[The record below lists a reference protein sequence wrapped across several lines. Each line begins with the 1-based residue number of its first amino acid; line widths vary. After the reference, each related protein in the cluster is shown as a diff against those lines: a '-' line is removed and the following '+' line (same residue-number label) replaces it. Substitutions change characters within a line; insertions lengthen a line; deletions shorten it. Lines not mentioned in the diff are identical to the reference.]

1 MYFLVSRDTLPMT
14 TADNDTA
21 LRSASR
27 RIKLDTL
34 IGLRWIAIGG
44 QTAAILVVWLWLGF
58 EMPVALCFA
67 LTALSAW
74 LNLFLKLRY
83 PSNLRLRDTP
93 AAILLAYDAL
103 QLAGLLYLTG
113 GLQNPF
119 ALLLLVPVLVSAT
132 ALSLRHTIAL
142 GALTVMITTL
152 LWPFHQP
159 LPWDPALGEMNQLPV
174 LYIGG
179 VWLAILSALVF
190 SGFYTF
196 RVASEARK
204 LANALSATELVLE
217 REHHL
222 SELDGLAAAAAHELG
237 TPLATIA
244 VVAKELQKEL
254 PPNSPLA
261 PDIALLISQSERCRA
276 ILGQLT
282 SLGTQS
288 DWSHGLR
295 SIRALL
301 AEAVEPYADGGIDVR
316 IELGTTLGPE
326 PMDRRNPATVYGI
339 GNLIENAVDF
349 ANKAV
354 EVRASWDEHN
364 VTVEIVDDGP
374 GFAAEVIDRIGEP
387 YVTTRAPLGDFE
399 AHHHEAGGLGLGFFI
414 AKTFLERS
422 GARLRLANR
431 PPPAGG
437 AIVRITW
444 PREAYGI
451 GSSGGQHPEEFGE
464 ERATAYISG
473 RNDEKVGA
481 SDR

>member
-1 MYFLVSRDTLPMT
+1 MAMTDTDL
-14 TADNDTA
+14 A
-21 LRSASR
+21 LRGASR

-58 EMPVALCFA
+58 DLPVVLCFA

-83 PSNLRLRDTP
+83 PPNMRLRDTP
-93 AAILLAYDAL
+93 AALLLAYDAL

-119 ALLLLVPVLVSAT
+119 ALLLLVPVIVSAT
-132 ALSLRHTIAL
+132 TLSLRHTIAL
-142 GALTVMITTL
+142 GTLTVLLATL
-152 LWPFHQP
+152 LWPFHEP

-179 VWLAILSALVF
+179 VWLAVLSALMF
-190 SGFYTF
+190 SAFYTF

-204 LANALSATELVLE
+204 LATALSATELVLE

-254 PPNSPLA
+254 DTASPLA
-261 PDIALLISQSERCRA
+261 SDVALLISQSERCRA

-282 SLGTQS
+282 SLGTRS
-288 DWSHGLR
+288 DWSHDRR

-301 AEAVEPYADGGIDVR
+301 AEAIEPYAGGDIEVVVEIGETDGQ
-316 IELGTTLGPE
+316 E
-326 PMDRRNPATVYGI
+326 PTDRRNPATLYGL

-349 ANKAV
+349 AHSKV
-354 EVRASWDEHN
+354 EVKASWNDQQ
-364 VTVEIVDDGP
+364 VMVEISDDGP
-374 GFAAEVIDRIGEP
+374 GFAAEVIDRLGEP
-387 YVTTRAPLGDFE
+387 YVTTRAPVGDFE
-399 AHHHEAGGLGLGFFI
+399 TQHHEAGGFGLGFFI

-422 GARLRLANR
+422 GARLRLANHAQ
-431 PPPAGG
+431 PATG
-437 AIVRITW
+437 AVVRITW
-444 PREAYGI
+444 PREAYGRR
-451 GSSGGQHPEEFGE
+451 GDDETAAPEAFGD
-464 ERATAYISG
+464 AGKPAYISG
-473 RNDEKVGA
+473 EGSKTVA
-481 SDR
+481 ATES